1 MPDITFEVCVD
12 FDAVNWANTPD
23 FSEAYDNISDDVE
36 IGGIVGLDWQRGK
49 QKEEGNAPAA
59 TLTVNLRRG
68 LCQKYSPFTTD
79 ADLAGKIRP
88 WLPIR
93 VRAYHL
99 AAYTTLY
106 TGFIERIS
114 LNPALSIQSTV
125 FYCTDGTDLLARQ
138 LITQDPDDKEICS
151 DGQAI
156 HKILDGA
163 GWPRS
168 KRDVD
173 MDGGDDLLA
182 YPASTSY

>member
-1 MPDITFEVCVD
+1 MPDLTFEVCVD
-12 FDAVNWANTPD
+12 FDAVDWAAVPD
-23 FSEAYDNISDDVE
+23 FSEDYDNISEDIDTNGVQ
-36 IGGIVGLDWQRGK
+36 GLSWERGK

-59 TLTVNLRRG
+59 TLTVTLKRG
-68 LCQKYSPFTTD
+68 LCAKYSPYTTD

-99 AAYTTLY
+99 GAYTTLY
-106 TGFIERIS
+106 TGFIDRIS
-114 LNPALSIQSTV
+114 YNPALAVQSTV

-138 LITQDPDDKEICS
+138 LITQDPTDKEICA

-156 HKILDGA
+156 HKVLDAA
-163 GWPRS
+163 GWSRD
-168 KRDVD
+168 KRDID
-173 MDGGDDLLA
+173 MDGGDELMA

>member
-1 MPDITFEVCVD
+1 MVTFEVCVD
-12 FDAVNWANTPD
+12 WDATDWADTPD
-23 FSEAYDNISDDVE
+23 FSESYDNISDDVD
-36 IGGIVGLDWQRGK
+36 IGGIVGLDWHRGK

-59 TLTVNLRRG
+59 TLTINLRKG
-68 LCQKYSPFTTD
+68 LCQRYSPFTTD
-79 ADLAGKIRP
+79 ADLTGKIRP

-99 AAYTTLY
+99 GAYTTLY

-114 LNPALSIQSTV
+114 LNPALSVQSTV

-138 LITQDPDDKEICS
+138 LITQDPEDKEICS
-151 DGQAI
+151 DGQAM

-163 GWPRS
+163 GWPRT
-168 KRDVD
+168 KRAID

-182 YPASTSY
+182 YPTSTSY

>member
-1 MPDITFEVCVD
+1 MITFEVCVD
-12 FDAVNWANTPD
+12 FDTIDWTDTPD
-23 FSEAYDNISDDVE
+23 FSESYDNISEDVD
-36 IGGIVGLDWQRGK
+36 INGVRGLNWQRGK

-59 TLTVNLRRG
+59 TLTVTLKRG
-68 LCQKYSPFTTD
+68 LCAKYSPFTTD

-106 TGFIERIS
+106 TGFIDRMS
-114 LNPALSIQSTV
+114 FNPALSIQSTV

-138 LITQDPDDKEICS
+138 LITQNPNDKEICS

-163 GWPRS
+163 GWPRT
-168 KRDVD
+168 KRDID
-173 MDGGDDLLA
+173 MDGGSDLLA
-182 YPASTSY
+182 YPQSTSY